1 MPSADERGLK
11 AIESFHA
18 GRSAFTLARMPAE
31 PSPAKRPARRG
42 RPSRVDLAT
51 VARVDTRLALQD
63 AAEQLFAQHGFDAVS
78 VRAVAG
84 KAGVD
89 PALLHY
95 YFGTKRELFDAVVV
109 RRLDVLREERL
120 EALEAYARRAGDD
133 VTVEGCLDAYLAPV
147 LWWSIHGGQGWK
159 HYFALMGQL
168 NNAPLTGEAP
178 VGDYIDPVVPRLIE
192 LLKRALPRA
201 RDADLFWSYQ
211 FLSGALTLALSETG
225 RIDIISGGACRSS
238 DIDAMRQRLAAYA
251 AAGLTEVC
259 RRGNG

>member
-1 MPSADERGLK
+1 MTAVP
-11 AIESFHA
+11 
-18 GRSAFTLARMPAE
+18 T
-31 PSPAKRPARRG
+31 PAKRTTRRG
-42 RPSRVDLAT
+42 RPSRAERET
-51 VARVDTRLALQD
+51 VARVDPRIALQD

-78 VRAVAG
+78 VRAVAS

-95 YFGTKRELFDAVVV
+95 YFGTKRELFDAVLV
-109 RRLDVLREERL
+109 RRLDILRDDRIR
-120 EALEAYARRAGDD
+120 ALEDYAQAAGDAL
-133 VTVEGCLDAYLAPV
+133 TVEGCFEAYLAPV

-192 LLKRALPRA
+192 LLRRALPQA
-201 RDADLFWSYQ
+201 REEDLYWCYQ

-225 RIDIISGGACRSS
+225 RIDIISGGLCRSS
-238 DIDAMRQRLAAYA
+238 DIDAVRKRLAAYA
-251 AAGLTEVC
+251 AAGLSEVC
-259 RRGNG
+259 RRGDDRPTLPARPNARRPAP